1 VKGRDGA
8 RGRDAIAEDD
18 ADMIGNRD
26 AQRRGIGSG
35 GRRSGGIGVWG
46 VLAAMLTLLPHAVA
60 GADEPQL
67 SPEGVAFFETH
78 VRPVLV
84 EHCYSCHSED
94 APRIRGG
101 LVLDS
106 KLGWEVGGDLGPSVV
121 PGDPE
126 NSLLIEAVRY
136 EDVLLKMPP
145 EGKLPEDQIR
155 RLVEW
160 VEMGAPDP
168 RVGDGAMP
176 SEASKAKAWDDPEA
190 IDLWSFR
197 PMSDPEVPGVSD
209 ASWPRSD
216 LDHFILSELEAREIS
231 PAPPADRRTLIRR
244 ATFDLTGLPPT
255 PEEVEA
261 FLADEA
267 PDAFDRVVERLLASP
282 AYGERWGRHW
292 LDVARYA
299 DSNGS
304 DENVAH
310 GNAWKYR
317 DYVVEAFN
325 TDRPYDRFVVE
336 QLAGDLLPEPDEPE
350 EAHNQLIA
358 TGFLSLGP
366 KVLAE
371 PDQQKMEMDI
381 IDEQLD
387 TLGRTFLGLTIGCA
401 RCHDHKFDPI
411 STADY
416 YALAGI
422 FKSTRTMDS
431 FKTVAQWH
439 EHEIPTA
446 EDLARK
452 AEHEAEVAEA
462 EEAIRRL
469 TEEANARLIAEG
481 GDGFELPE
489 DPESL
494 YPEET
499 KEDLKQRQDA
509 LKAIKDA
516 APELPTA
523 MGVTEGEDVTD
534 LAIHIRGSHLTLGEV
549 VPRRVPTALARFGS
563 PEFNESS
570 SGRLELAR
578 WIVDEDHPL
587 TARVMVNR
595 IWRWHFGNGLVES
608 TDNFGVLG
616 TEPTHGPLLDWLAHR
631 FIEDGWSIKSMHRRI
646 MGSSTYQM
654 SSDPDPM
661 AAAVDPENALLWRM
675 PIRRLE
681 AEAIRDTLLAVGG
694 RLDRQVGGSLL
705 TVENRGYFFN
715 HTSKDL
721 TNYDTNR
728 RSLYLPIVRNN
739 LYDVFQLFDS
749 SDASVPVGDREST
762 TVAPQALFLMNS
774 DLVLRV
780 ASDLAADLLARGDR
794 DDAGRI
800 ALLYERA
807 YARPPSAEETARAL
821 AAIDRLA
828 GAWQSGEGAMDEEA
842 LRRESWT
849 ALCQVILAANEFVY
863 IR

>member
-1 VKGRDGA
+1 MALVP
-8 RGRDAIAEDD
+8 
-18 ADMIGNRD
+18 IG
-26 AQRRGIGSG
+26 
-35 GRRSGGIGVWG
+35 
-46 VLAAMLTLLPHAVA
+46 VA
-60 GADEPQL
+60 GADEPQA
-67 SPEGVAFFETH
+67 SQEGIAFFETH

-84 EHCYSCHSED
+84 EHCYACHSEE

-145 EGKLPEDQIR
+145 EGKLSDQEIA

-168 RVGDGAMP
+168 RVGDGARP
-176 SEASKAKAWDDPEA
+176 SEASKAKAWEDPEEV
-190 IDLWSFR
+190 DLWSFQ

-209 ASWPRSD
+209 ASWPKSD
-216 LDHFILSELEAREIS
+216 LDRFILSELEARGLS

-255 PEEVEA
+255 PEEVAA
-261 FLADEA
+261 FLADES
-267 PDAFDRVVERLLASP
+267 PEAFERVVERLLASP

-310 GNAWKYR
+310 GNAWRYR

-325 TDRPYDRFVVE
+325 EDRPYDRFVVE
-336 QLAGDLLPEPDEPE
+336 QLAGDLLPKSDDPE
-350 EAHNQLIA
+350 EAHRQVIA

-439 EHEIPTA
+439 EHEIPTP
-446 EDLARK
+446 EDLVRK
-452 AEHEAEVAEA
+452 AEHDQKVAEA
-462 EEAIRRL
+462 EKAIREA
-469 TEEANARLIAEG
+469 TETANARLIAEG
-481 GDGFELPE
+481 GEGFELPE
-489 DPESL
+489 KPESL
-494 YPEET
+494 YPDET
-499 KEDLKQRQDA
+499 KEELKGLQEA
-509 LKAIKDA
+509 LKAIKEA

-523 MGVTEGEDVTD
+523 MGVTEGEAVTD

-549 VPRRVPTALARFGS
+549 VPRRVPTALTRFET

-578 WIVDEDHPL
+578 WIADEEHPL

-595 IWRWHFGNGLVES
+595 IWRWHFGNGIVAS

-616 TEPTHGPLLDWLAHR
+616 DEPTHGPLLDWLAHR
-631 FIEDGWSIKSMHRRI
+631 FVEDGWSIKAMHRRI
-646 MGSSTYQM
+646 MGSQTYQM
-654 SSDPDPM
+654 SSDPNPM
-661 AAAVDPENALLWRM
+661 ATAIDPENRFLWRM

-681 AEAIRDTLLAVGG
+681 AEAIRDALLALGG
-694 RLDRQVGGSLL
+694 RLDREVGGSLL

-721 TNYDTNR
+721 TNYDSNR
-728 RSLYLPIVRNN
+728 RSLYLPIVRNH
-739 LYDVFQLFDS
+739 LYDVFQLFDA
-749 SDASVPVGDREST
+749 SDASVAVGDRQST

-774 DLVLRV
+774 DLVLQA
-780 ASDLAADLLARGDR
+780 ASDLATDLLGQTDR
-794 DDAGRI
+794 SDAERI
-800 ALLYERA
+800 TLLYERA
-807 YARPPSAEETARAL
+807 YARPPSDEETARAL

-828 GAWQSGEGAMDEEA
+828 EAWESDGSTMNEDA

-849 ALCQVILAANEFVY
+849 ALCQVILAANEFMY

>member
-1 VKGRDGA
+1 MNGH
-8 RGRDAIAEDD
+8 
-18 ADMIGNRD
+18 RD
-26 AQRRGIGSG
+26 AQGRRFGSG
-35 GRRSGGIGVWG
+35 FRRSGGIGVVG
-46 VLAAMLTLLPHAVA
+46 LLAALLVLLPHSAA
-60 GADEPQL
+60 RADEPQT

-84 EHCYSCHSED
+84 EHCYSCHSEG
-94 APRIRGG
+94 ASRIRGG
-101 LVLDS
+101 LVLDT
-106 KLGWEVGGDLGPSVV
+106 KAGWEIGGDLGPSVV

-145 EGKLPEDQIR
+145 EGKLSDQQIE
-155 RLVEW
+155 RLVQW

-176 SEASKAKAWDDPEA
+176 SEAAKVKDWADPKEV
-190 IDLWSFR
+190 DLWSFQ
-197 PMSDPEVPGVSD
+197 PPSDPEVPSVAD
-209 ASWPRSD
+209 PSWPKSD
-216 LDHFILSELEAREIS
+216 LDHFLLSELEAQGLS

-261 FLADEA
+261 FLADES
-267 PDAFDRVVERLLASP
+267 PEAFDRVVDRLLASP

-310 GNAWKYR
+310 GNAWRYR

-325 TDRPYDRFVVE
+325 SDRPYDRFVVE
-336 QLAGDLLPEPDEPE
+336 QLAGDLLPEPEDPE
-350 EAHNQLIA
+350 ESHNQLIA

-411 STADY
+411 SAADY

-431 FKTVAQWH
+431 FKTVARWH

-452 AEHEAEVAEA
+452 AEHDQQVAEA
-462 EEAIRRL
+462 EEAIRQL
-469 TEEANARLIAEG
+469 TESANAALIADG

-489 DPESL
+489 KPETL
-494 YPEET
+494 YPEDT
-499 KEDLKQRQDA
+499 KAELKRLQEA
-509 LKAIKDA
+509 LKTLKDA
-516 APELPTA
+516 PPELPSA
-523 MGVTEGEDVTD
+523 MGVTEGETVTD

-549 VPRRVPTALARFGS
+549 VPRRVPTALTSFGS
-563 PEFNESS
+563 PEFNDSS
-570 SGRLELAR
+570 SGRLQLAR
-578 WIVDEDHPL
+578 WIVEEDHPL

-595 IWRWHFGNGLVES
+595 IWRWHFGTGIVAS

-616 TEPTHGPLLDWLAHR
+616 DQPTHGPLLDWLAHR
-631 FIEDGWSIKSMHRRI
+631 FVEDGWSIKAMHRRI

-654 SSDPDPM
+654 SSAFNPK
-661 AAAVDPENALLWRM
+661 AAAIDPENRLLWRM
-675 PIRRLE
+675 PVRRLE
-681 AEAIRDTLLAVGG
+681 AEAIRDALLAVGG

-728 RSLYLPIVRNN
+728 RSLYLPIVRNH
-739 LYDVFQLFDS
+739 LYDVFQLFDA
-749 SDASVPVGDREST
+749 SDASVPVGDRQST

-774 DLVLRV
+774 DLVLQV
-780 ASDLAADLLARGDR
+780 ASDLAADLLDHQDW
-794 DDAGRI
+794 DDAARI
-800 ALLYERA
+800 ASLYERA
-807 YARPPSAEETARAL
+807 YARPPSDEESARAL
-821 AAIDRLA
+821 AAIERLA
-828 GAWQSGEGAMDEEA
+828 EAWQSDGNARDEEA